1 MFFEEMF
8 GNLFGLIWL
17 ILFSL
22 GVIVL
27 LIWMLIKKDSKIN
40 EVEENNEIILIN
52 YKNFYIEK
60 KENNKFEISDTEG
73 KVIKNFVSLEDA
85 KFYVDALLLRSEEM
99 ENEEGK
105 DSLYEIFK
113 SEGFF
118 KVRKKGS
125 ERTLRKFDSEEEAL
139 NYVKEKENNDWS
151 KINRQN

>member
-139 NYVKEKENNDWS
+139 NYVKEKENND
-151 KINRQN
+151 